1 MTKKDRVLKVAREKG
16 WLKGKGPESAQL
28 LFLRDEDDSDN
39 ETINDRQFAFLMEEP
54 GPSRSL
60 DNDGNAMKKLK
71 VLMASLM
78 KDLQDESENEAALF
92 QDSRSKN

>member
-1 MTKKDRVLKVAREKG
+1 
-16 WLKGKGPESAQL
+16 
-28 LFLRDEDDSDN
+28 
-39 ETINDRQFAFLMEEP
+39 MEEP